1 MKVNGNVVKGII
13 LLAMAMTGT
22 FFVGDVYAAPVS
34 GGIGTIADNVR
45 SNFSSVAKLITAASY
60 IAGFGFAFAS
70 ILKFKAHKD
79 NPQQV
84 TVGQPIALLFIAA
97 ALIFLPSVFSVSG
110 KTVFGGSGHAGS
122 VSGSTSVPGFSKA
135 T

>member
-1 MKVNGNVVKGII
+1 MKVNRNAMKAII
-13 LLAMAMTGT
+13 LLAIAVMGT
-22 FFVGDVYAAPVS
+22 FCVMDVYAATVS

-45 SNFSSVAKLITAASY
+45 SNFSSLAKLITAASY

-79 NPQQV
+79 NPTQIP
-84 TVGQPIALLFIAA
+84 VGTPIALLFIAA

-110 KTVFGGSGHAGS
+110 KTVFGGSGQPGS
-122 VSGSTSVPGFSKA
+122 VSGSTSVPGFK
-135 T
+135 